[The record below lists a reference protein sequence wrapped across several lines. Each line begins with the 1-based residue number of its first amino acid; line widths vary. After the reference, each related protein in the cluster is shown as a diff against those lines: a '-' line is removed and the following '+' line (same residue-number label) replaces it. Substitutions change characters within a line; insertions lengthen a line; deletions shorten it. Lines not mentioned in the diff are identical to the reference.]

1 MLVPLCSNLPSSF
14 PKAEIVAECHTP
26 CLLSVKLLKLFLQVI
41 KFQSQLRNNCFFST
55 ETKMLMKT
63 STMKTSR
70 LQKWQSKKILDDGK
84 TVHNQRL
91 VELYCDKS
99 YGTKTNLQS

>member
-1 MLVPLCSNLPSSF
+1 
-14 PKAEIVAECHTP
+14 
-26 CLLSVKLLKLFLQVI
+26 
-41 KFQSQLRNNCFFST
+41 
-55 ETKMLMKT
+55 MKT